1 MHGMVPVAR
10 GSRGSEPVGVAT
22 KWKDRDVRRVEA
34 RARRARTA
42 LRVAASL
49 LLACAAGFAARPS
62 RAQETPAK
70 DVTAFVA
77 VNVVPMD
84 RERVLRDRTV
94 LVEDGRIVAIG
105 RKVAVPKG
113 ARIVDGAGRA
123 FLSPGLAD
131 MHMHADTAE
140 ALKVYLANGVTSVLN
155 MGGASPEFVAQLRPA
170 VNAGKRPGPHVYV
183 AFIVDGSPRYGHFF
197 VTTPE
202 EARWAVRL
210 AKTNGYDFI
219 KVYNDLSPACF
230 QALVDEGRAQHLPVV
245 GHGVRSVGLERQLD
259 AGQLMVA
266 HAEEFL
272 YTVFKTAPDAPP
284 GSAPDPAQI
293 PGAIAFVLRD
303 RAFVTAD
310 LNTYATIARQWGRPD
325 VVDAILHGPE
335 LRYVGPANRIYWK
348 HSDYQK
354 RSGSLDA
361 TTAFLARFVKA
372 MSDAGVPLIT
382 GTDAPTIPGLAPGY
396 SLHDD
401 LDALQ
406 RAGLTR
412 YQALAAATRT
422 PGEMMHR
429 AQPDAAP
436 FGTVAVGSRADLV
449 LSAGNPLEDLATL
462 RQPLGVMANGRWYAR
477 ADLQALLDDVATTY
491 AAAAPR

>member
-42 LRVAASL
+42 LRVAVSL

-272 YTVFKTAPDAPP
+272 YTVFKPRPTRRPAARPIRRRFPARSPSCCAIAPSSPPTSTPMPPSRGSGAGPTSSTRSCTAPSCATSAPP
-284 GSAPDPAQI
+284 TASTGSI
-293 PGAIAFVLRD
+293 R
-303 RAFVTAD
+303 T
-310 LNTYATIARQWGRPD
+310 T
-325 VVDAILHGPE
+325 
-335 LRYVGPANRIYWK
+335 
-348 HSDYQK
+348 
-354 RSGSLDA
+354 RS
-361 TTAFLARFVKA
+361 
-372 MSDAGVPLIT
+372 
-382 GTDAPTIPGLAPGY
+382 
-396 SLHDD
+396 
-401 LDALQ
+401 
-406 RAGLTR
+406 
-412 YQALAAATRT
+412 
-422 PGEMMHR
+422 
-429 AQPDAAP
+429 
-436 FGTVAVGSRADLV
+436 
-449 LSAGNPLEDLATL
+449 
-462 RQPLGVMANGRWYAR
+462 
-477 ADLQALLDDVATTY
+477 
-491 AAAAPR
+491 AAAAWTPPRPSSRASSRR

>member
-1 MHGMVPVAR
+1 MTIRTHRAHSAP
-10 GSRGSEPVGVAT
+10 T
-22 KWKDRDVRRVEA
+22 DRTG
-34 RARRARTA
+34 RTTR
-42 LRVAASL
+42 LREL
-49 LLACAAGFAARPS
+49 LLWLAAVLAGASCLPAM
-62 RAQETPAK
+62 AQTPAA
-70 DVTAFVA
+70 DTPTAFVA

-84 RERVLRDRTV
+84 RERVLRNQTV

-113 ARIVDGAGRA
+113 ARIVDGHGRA
-123 FLSPGLAD
+123 YLSPGLAD

-140 ALKVYLANGVTSVLN
+140 AMKVYLANGVTSVLN

-170 VNAGKRPGPHVYV
+170 VNAGKRPGPHVYA

-202 EARWAVRL
+202 EARWTVRL

-219 KVYNDLSPACF
+219 KVYNDLSPECF

-245 GHGVRSVGLERQLD
+245 GHGVRSVGLERQLG
-259 AGQLMVA
+259 AGQLMIA

-272 YTVFKTAPDAPP
+272 YTVFKTAAA
-284 GSAPDPAQI
+284 GSAPDTAQI

-303 RAFVTAD
+303 HAFVTAD
-310 LNTYATIARQWGRPD
+310 LNTYATIARQWGRPE
-325 VVDAILHGPE
+325 VVDAMLHGPE
-335 LRYVGPANRIYWK
+335 LRYLSPANRIYWK

-412 YQALAAATRT
+412 YQVLAAATRT
-422 PGEMMHR
+422 PGEMIRR
-429 AQPDAAP
+429 AQPDATP
-436 FGTVAVGSRADLV
+436 FGTVAVGSRADLL

-462 RQPLGVMANGRWYAR
+462 RRPLGVMANGHWYAHTE
-477 ADLQALLDDVATTY
+477 LQALLDDVGTTY
-491 AAAAPR
+491 ADAVAPR